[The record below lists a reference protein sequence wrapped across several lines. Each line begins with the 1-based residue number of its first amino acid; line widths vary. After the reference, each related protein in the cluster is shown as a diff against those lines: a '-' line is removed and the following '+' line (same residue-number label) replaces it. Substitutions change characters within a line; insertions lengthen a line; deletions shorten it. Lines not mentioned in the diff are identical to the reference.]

1 MMIKRVPTMVPFV
14 QPLSMLKY
22 SPIRVYHQSYRLSRG
37 KTRESVASALV
48 TKLGEQMFSC
58 AEPK

>member
-1 MMIKRVPTMVPFV
+1 MVPFI
-14 QPLSMLKY
+14 QPLSMLKC